1 MVRSRYSIS
10 GKHMQKTAGTRRDP
24 LSRHRQE
31 PPVNEASGPH
41 SLVVPA
47 EIEHAP
53 GTFERDST
61 FESRSDALKVELAQ
75 VKATLAARERE
86 IAALKERL
94 AALEGNPVPQ
104 APMLGPS
111 EPATAYPMLQ
121 RVAVTY
127 ASGSLAPPNSQ
138 RRTPRRCCE
147 IELEFTEDTHFYAGL
162 TQDISQG
169 GVFIATYNLLPV
181 GSRLELE
188 FELPNGTHVKASG
201 QVRWLRE
208 NPLSGARPGMGVA
221 FSDLSEAALCA
232 IDQFC
237 RERPPLYMDI

>member
-24 LSRHRQE
+24 LSHHRQE

-47 EIEHAP
+47 PEIEHAP

-111 EPATAYPMLQ
+111 EPATARSDVAARRSDVRIGQSGPAQFATSNTATML
-121 RVAVTY
+121 R
-127 ASGSLAPPNSQ
+127 
-138 RRTPRRCCE
+138 
-147 IELEFTEDTHFYAGL
+147 D
-162 TQDISQG
+162 
-169 GVFIATYNLLPV
+169 
-181 GSRLELE
+181 
-188 FELPNGTHVKASG
+188 
-201 QVRWLRE
+201 
-208 NPLSGARPGMGVA
+208 
-221 FSDLSEAALCA
+221 
-232 IDQFC
+232 
-237 RERPPLYMDI
+237 